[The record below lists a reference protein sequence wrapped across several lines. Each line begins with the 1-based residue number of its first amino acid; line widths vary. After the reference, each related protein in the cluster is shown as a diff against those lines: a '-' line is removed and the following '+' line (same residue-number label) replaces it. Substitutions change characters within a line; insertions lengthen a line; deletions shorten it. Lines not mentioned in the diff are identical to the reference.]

1 MDFRGSGLK
10 MGAENYIF
18 WSEIGSRFGEPGRT
32 PPPRI
37 PRSAPFSGGGG
48 GYWTRLFL
56 IDSTLEFV
64 PSIFFSLYDYKANT
78 SLKQTAFVNPT
89 CLA

>member
-32 PPPRI
+32 PPPKI
-37 PRSAPFSGGGG
+37 PRSAPFSGGGVTG
-48 GYWTRLFL
+48 HVYF
-56 IDSTLEFV
+56 
-64 PSIFFSLYDYKANT
+64 
-78 SLKQTAFVNPT
+78 
-89 CLA
+89 

>member
-37 PRSAPFSGGGG
+37 PRSAPFSGGVTGHV
-48 GYWTRLFL
+48 YF
-56 IDSTLEFV
+56 
-64 PSIFFSLYDYKANT
+64 
-78 SLKQTAFVNPT
+78 
-89 CLA
+89 